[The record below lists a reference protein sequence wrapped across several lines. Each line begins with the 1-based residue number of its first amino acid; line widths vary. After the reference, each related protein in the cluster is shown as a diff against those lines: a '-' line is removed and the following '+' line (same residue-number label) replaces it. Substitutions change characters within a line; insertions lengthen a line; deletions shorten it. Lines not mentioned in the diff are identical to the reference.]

1 MKRIWWIII
10 SGVIIT
16 VIFIIIKVSFSDNAT
31 KVAVEEV
38 KRRDIIESV
47 VGSGK
52 IQPETEL
59 KITSDVS
66 GEIIDIFVKEGD
78 KVQKGQ
84 LLCRIRPDIYESA
97 LERILAQ
104 INSSKAQLEQSK
116 AQLEQAKA
124 NFTSIQA
131 QYERNKKLYEQK
143 VISLQEYENSESQYH
158 SALANIKGLEENI
171 KSVEFNIKS
180 LEASYNEAKSNLDK
194 TYIYSPVDA
203 TVSKLNVEKG
213 ERVQGISGFQG
224 TEIMRLANLNE
235 MEVKLE
241 ISENDIIRIH
251 KNDTAIIEIDAYDNE
266 TFKGIVTDVS
276 NSVNTASLS
285 TDQLSN
291 YTVKVR
297 LIYDTYKHLVTPE
310 NPFPIRPGMSASVE
324 IWTKRVN
331 KALSIPIQAVTIRN
345 PFSGDKKSSLS
356 DNISEKNKSNSHQQE
371 NKKKTEYVFI
381 VKDNTA
387 KAVVVKTGIQ
397 DNQYIEIIKGLK
409 EGDKVISEPFTTIQ
423 QILKD
428 GQKVKVVKS
437 EELIET
443 E

>member
-1 MKRIWWIII
+1 MKKIWWII
-10 SGVIIT
+10 SGGIIVTILIVIL
-16 VIFIIIKVSFSDNAT
+16 KVAFSDNTT
-31 KVAVEEV
+31 KVVAEEV
-38 KRRDIIESV
+38 KKRTITETV
-47 VGSGK
+47 TGSGK
-52 IQPETEL
+52 IQPETEV

-66 GEIIDIFVKEGD
+66 GEIIEILVKEGE
-78 KVQKGQ
+78 KVKKGQ
-84 LLCRIRPDIYESA
+84 LLCRIKPDIYQSV
-97 LERILAQ
+97 LDRTLAQ
-104 INSSKAQLEQSK
+104 INSSKAQLEQAK

-124 NFTSIQA
+124 NLSNIQA

-143 VISLQEYENSESQYH
+143 VISLQEYQSSESQYN

-171 KSVEFNIKS
+171 KSAEFNIKS

-213 ERVQGISGFQG
+213 ERVQGVSGFQG

-241 ISENDIIRIH
+241 ISENDIIKIH

-266 TFKGIVTDVS
+266 TFKGIVTEIS

-285 TDQLSN
+285 ADQLSN

-297 LIYDTYKHLVTPE
+297 VIYDTYKHLITPE

-324 IWTKRVN
+324 ILTKKAVN
-331 KALSIPIQAVTIRN
+331 VLSVPIQAVTVRN
-345 PFSGDKKSSLS
+345 PFSKEKHNNQKDTISKNNSS
-356 DNISEKNKSNSHQQE
+356 IHQKD
-371 NKKKTEYVFI
+371 KKKTEYVFI
-381 VKDNTA
+381 VKNNMA

-397 DNQYIEIIKGLK
+397 DEQYIEIKEGLK
-409 EGDKVISEPFTTIQ
+409 EGDKIIVEPFTVIQ

-428 GQKVKVVKS
+428 GEKVQVVTK
-437 EELIET
+437 EELIKE